1 MQMKDRE
8 NLDQRYLGGPFDRQ
22 VRIEDWNQ
30 EMLEKQAVLVL
41 GIGGLG
47 SVVTIEMLRLG
58 IGKIFL
64 VDYDVVDIHNL
75 NRQLLFSH
83 ADIGKKKVEAA

>member
-1 MQMKDRE
+1 
-8 NLDQRYLGGPFDRQ
+8 
-22 VRIEDWNQ
+22 
-30 EMLEKQAVLVL
+30 MLEKQAVLVL

-83 ADIGKKKVEAA
+83 ADIGKKKVEAAYHNSQFHKTGKT